1 MKKAYIIP
9 ASEVVCLHTENCLA
23 LSTMTISETEGT
35 AQLSNKNSGW
45 NSVDWNSADWNTEE
59 D

>member
-23 LSTMTISETEGT
+23 LSTMKISETSGT
-35 AQLSNKNSGW
+35 EQLSNKNNIW
-45 NSVDWNSADWNTEE
+45 NSVDWNTEE

>member
-23 LSTMTISETEGT
+23 LSMTISEKEGT
-35 AQLSNKNSGW
+35 EQLSNKNNIW
-45 NSVDWNSADWNTEE
+45 NSVDWNSEE

>member
-23 LSTMTISETEGT
+23 LSMRISETSGT
-35 AQLSNKNSGW
+35 EQLSNEYGGW
-45 NSVDWNSADWNTEE
+45 NSSEWTEDVE
-59 D
+59 E

>member
-23 LSTMTISETEGT
+23 LSTMKISGTEGT
-35 AQLSNKNSGW
+35 EQLSNKNNIW
-45 NSVDWNSADWNTEE
+45 NSVDWNSADRSTEE
-59 D
+59 N

>member
-9 ASEVVCLHTENCLA
+9 VSEVLCLHTENCLA
-23 LSTMTISETEGT
+23 LSMKLREKEGT
-35 AQLSNKNSGW
+35 EQLSNKNNIW
-45 NSVDWNSADWNTEE
+45 NSVDWNSADRSTEE

>member
-9 ASEVVCLHTENCLA
+9 VSEVLCLHTENCLA
-23 LSTMTISETEGT
+23 LSMKLSEKEGT
-35 AQLSNKNSGW
+35 EQLSNKNNIW
-45 NSVDWNSADWNTEE
+45 NSVDWNSADRSTEE

>member
-23 LSTMTISETEGT
+23 LSTMKISETEGT
-35 AQLSNKNSGW
+35 EQLSNKNNIW
-45 NSVDWNSADWNTEE
+45 NSVDWNSADRSTEE
-59 D
+59 N

>member
-23 LSTMTISETEGT
+23 LSMKLSEKEGT
-35 AQLSNKNSGW
+35 EQLSNKSSGW
-45 NSVDWNSADWNTEE
+45 NSAHWNSADWNTEE

>member
-23 LSTMTISETEGT
+23 LSMTISEKEGRE
-35 AQLSNKNSGW
+35 QLSNKNSGW

>member
-23 LSTMTISETEGT
+23 LSMKISDTEGT
-35 AQLSNKNSGW
+35 EQLSNEYGGW
-45 NSVDWNSADWNTEE
+45 NSSEWTNDVE

>member
-9 ASEVVCLHTENCLA
+9 ASEVLCLHTENCLA
-23 LSTMTISETEGT
+23 LSTMKISGTEG
-35 AQLSNKNSGW
+35 AEQLSNEYGGW
-45 NSVDWNSADWNTEE
+45 NSSEWTNDVE

>member
-23 LSTMTISETEGT
+23 LSTMNISETSGT
-35 AQLSNKNSGW
+35 EQLSNKNSGC

>member
-23 LSTMTISETEGT
+23 LSMQINKKEGT
-35 AQLSNKNSGW
+35 EQLSNKNSGW
-45 NSVDWNSADWNTEE
+45 NSADWNSADWNTEE

>member
-23 LSTMTISETEGT
+23 LSTMKISETSGT
-35 AQLSNKNSGW
+35 EQLSNKNNIW
-45 NSVDWNSADWNTEE
+45 NSVDWNSADRSTEE
-59 D
+59 N

>member
-9 ASEVVCLHTENCLA
+9 VSEVVCLHTENCLA
-23 LSTMTISETEGT
+23 LSMKISDTEGT
-35 AQLSNKNSGW
+35 EQLSNEYGGW
-45 NSVDWNSADWNTEE
+45 NSSEWTNDVE

>member
-23 LSTMTISETEGT
+23 LSTMKISETAGT
-35 AQLSNKNSGW
+35 EQLSNKNSGW
-45 NSVDWNSADWNTEE
+45 NSVDWNSEE

>member
-9 ASEVVCLHTENCLA
+9 VSEVLCLHTENCLA
-23 LSTMTISETEGT
+23 LSMKISEKEGT
-35 AQLSNKNSGW
+35 EQLSNKNNIW
-45 NSVDWNSADWNTEE
+45 NSVDWNTEE

>member
-9 ASEVVCLHTENCLA
+9 ASEVLCLHTENCLA
-23 LSTMTISETEGT
+23 LSMKISETQGT
-35 AQLSNKNSGW
+35 EQLSNEYGGW
-45 NSVDWNSADWNTEE
+45 NSSEWTNDVE

>member
-9 ASEVVCLHTENCLA
+9 ASEVLCLHTENCLA
-23 LSTMTISETEGT
+23 LSMKISETEGT
-35 AQLSNKNSGW
+35 EQLSNEYGGW
-45 NSVDWNSADWNTEE
+45 NSSEWTNDVE